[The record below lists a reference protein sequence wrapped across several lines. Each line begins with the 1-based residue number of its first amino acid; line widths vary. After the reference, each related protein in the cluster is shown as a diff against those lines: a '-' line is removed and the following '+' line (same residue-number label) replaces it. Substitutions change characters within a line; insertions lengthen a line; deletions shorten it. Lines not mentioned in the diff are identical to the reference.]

1 VAGNY
6 PIDPLGFDTRDG
18 PPADKHECDWCT
30 GATIFAMQHVSGR
43 KSVSHLNRK
52 KIFAGYISCCLEM
65 WLEGVKL
72 CAQCR
77 HPALTTGAFEGV

>member
-1 VAGNY
+1 MAWWLE
-6 PIDPLGFDTRDG
+6 IIQLTRWG
-18 PPADKHECDWCT
+18 LIPEVGHPQKNTNVT
-30 GATIFAMQHVSGR
+30 GATVFAMQHVSGR
-43 KSVSHLNRK
+43 KSVSHLNR